1 MKKYSIA
8 IPLFAMLLT
17 ACDPTIEEE
26 GSIAASITETD
37 LQARVE
43 LTQTTVGQN
52 KFTFST
58 NPTLTVQV
66 LDQDGAILAT
76 GTEGSIIGT
85 PPLTALT
92 VRAINQDGSIVSY
105 SQDVTINEY
114 VDVPSI
120 YKQLFGPEYNSRTWV
135 WDTTDAP
142 NYWGNGGYMSDSGP
156 NWWKFTLNGKKV
168 EMSRGESGNISWDLS
183 AIAKEGWDVG
193 TLSFS
198 GTNPLLG
205 VQPNSDNAP
214 EYNYHILVSDDN
226 HLYLC
231 APEAGA
237 GEGGTAWFWMF
248 KAKE

>member
-120 YKQLFGPEYNSRTWV
+120 YK
-135 WDTTDAP
+135 
-142 NYWGNGGYMSDSGP
+142 
-156 NWWKFTLNGKKV
+156 
-168 EMSRGESGNISWDLS
+168 
-183 AIAKEGWDVG
+183 
-193 TLSFS
+193 
-198 GTNPLLG
+198 
-205 VQPNSDNAP
+205 
-214 EYNYHILVSDDN
+214 
-226 HLYLC
+226 
-231 APEAGA
+231 
-237 GEGGTAWFWMF
+237 
-248 KAKE
+248 

>member
-76 GTEGSIIGT
+76 GTEGSIIGA

-142 NYWGNGGYMSDSGP
+142 NYRGNGGYMSDSGP
-156 NWWKFTLNGKKV
+156 NWWKFEDIG
-168 EMSRGESGNISWDLS
+168 
-183 AIAKEGWDVG
+183 
-193 TLSFS
+193 
-198 GTNPLLG
+198 
-205 VQPNSDNAP
+205 
-214 EYNYHILVSDDN
+214 
-226 HLYLC
+226 
-231 APEAGA
+231 
-237 GEGGTAWFWMF
+237 
-248 KAKE
+248 

>member
-156 NWWKFTLNGKKV
+156 NWWKF
-168 EMSRGESGNISWDLS
+168 EDIASGNTNEAFDNQCIEKGYPD
-183 AIAKEGWDVG
+183 D
-193 TLSFS
+193 TL
-198 GTNPLLG
+198 
-205 VQPNSDNAP
+205 
-214 EYNYHILVSDDN
+214 EKRMDDI
-226 HLYLC
+226 HLEWEESRDE
-231 APEAGA
+231 P
-237 GEGGTAWFWMF
+237 WRKW
-248 KAKE
+248 

>member
-85 PPLTALT
+85 PPLTSLT
-92 VRAINQDGSIVSY
+92 VRAMNQDGSIVSY
-105 SQDVTINEY
+105 SQDVTISEY

-156 NWWKFTLNGKKV
+156 GWWKF
-168 EMSRGESGNISWDLS
+168 EDIASGNTNEAFDNQCIEKGYPD
-183 AIAKEGWDVG
+183 D
-193 TLSFS
+193 TLEESRDE
-198 GTNPLLG
+198 P
-205 VQPNSDNAP
+205 
-214 EYNYHILVSDDN
+214 
-226 HLYLC
+226 
-231 APEAGA
+231 
-237 GEGGTAWFWMF
+237 WRKW
-248 KAKE
+248 

>member
-156 NWWKFTLNGKKV
+156 NWWKF
-168 EMSRGESGNISWDLS
+168 EDIASGN
-183 AIAKEGWDVG
+183 
-193 TLSFS
+193 
-198 GTNPLLG
+198 TNEAF
-205 VQPNSDNAP
+205 DNQCIEKVIRMIP
-214 EYNYHILVSDDN
+214 SKKD
-226 HLYLC
+226 
-231 APEAGA
+231 G
-237 GEGGTAWFWMF
+237 
-248 KAKE
+248 